1 MLHQKDESY
10 KYALPLKKW
19 VDWISMRRE
28 KNITISNMYFLR
40 ERTWKIEKILIL
52 QIMATF
58 HNFPLVMETSLAE
71 TVVKPEKI
79 NVYVWFYL
87 FILG

>member
-1 MLHQKDESY
+1 
-10 KYALPLKKW
+10 
-19 VDWISMRRE
+19 
-28 KNITISNMYFLR
+28 
-40 ERTWKIEKILIL
+40 
-52 QIMATF
+52 MATF

-87 FILG
+87 SILG